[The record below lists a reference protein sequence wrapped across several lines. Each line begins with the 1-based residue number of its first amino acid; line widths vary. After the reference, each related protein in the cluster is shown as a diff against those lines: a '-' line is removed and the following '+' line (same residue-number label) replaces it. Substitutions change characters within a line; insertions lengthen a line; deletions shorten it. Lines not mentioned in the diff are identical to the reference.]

1 MQIFQF
7 DRDERDIPYHG
18 STGLLATRIAA
29 GEGPVRL
36 TQLKVAPGGTIGTH
50 PATDAQLFLVIA
62 GSGWVA
68 GPDGVRVPLGVGE
81 GARWDA
87 GEVHTSGS
95 DSGLT
100 ALVVEGAALALVEA
114 EAAAR

>member
-1 MQIFQF
+1 MEIFHF
-7 DRDERDIPYHG
+7 DRDERNIPYHG

-36 TQLKVAPGGTIGTH
+36 TQLKVAPGGSIGTH
-50 PATDAQLFLVIA
+50 PATDTQLFLVIA

-68 GPDGVRVPLGVGE
+68 GPDGVRTPITAGQ
-81 GARWDA
+81 GARWED

-95 DSGLT
+95 DTGFT
-100 ALVVEGAALALVEA
+100 ALVVEGAPLALYEPETPV
-114 EAAAR
+114 R